1 MQSNGPRDAAPTREG
16 KIIKPTRRR
25 LLAASAG
32 AVAAPALLA
41 APAARGQGA
50 FPNKPIRIVVP
61 YPAGGQTDGIAR
73 SFGEFL
79 SRKLGQPVVV
89 DNKGGAGGTIGVTE
103 VKRAAPDGTTILCT
117 ISSSL
122 IQNRV
127 TIKDLP
133 YDPEKDFTYLTM
145 TTSIGG
151 PVLAAEK
158 TGATNLADFV
168 AYARKVDKVNWGSY
182 GLGSTPHVLIETMA
196 RQYGLKVEVVQYRGE
211 AAMFADLTAQ
221 VLDGA
226 SGSPAA
232 AAPVIASGKGR
243 VIAIVGDR
251 LAAYPGIATMTE
263 QGAVGGAY
271 ETRAFAAF
279 AVPAATPKDIVQKL
293 SDTLIEA
300 GTDDKVKQLLAN
312 YMIVGPL
319 SMEATNTRFRR
330 DTELMMAVLKE
341 IGIKPE

>member
-1 MQSNGPRDAAPTREG
+1 M
-16 KIIKPTRRR
+16 
-25 LLAASAG
+25 
-32 AVAAPALLA
+32 
-41 APAARGQGA
+41 
-50 FPNKPIRIVVP
+50 P

-73 SFGEFL
+73 TFGEVL
-79 SRKLGQPVVV
+79 SRKLGQPVVI
-89 DNKGGAGGTIGVTE
+89 DNKGGAGGTIGVAE
-103 VKRAAPDGTTILCT
+103 VKRAAPDGYTILCT

-127 TIKDLP
+127 TIRDLP

-151 PVLAAEK
+151 PVIAAEK
-158 TGATNLADFV
+158 TGATNLKEFV
-168 AYARKVDKVNWGSY
+168 AYAKKRDKLNWGSY
-182 GLGSTPHVLIETMA
+182 GVGSTPHVLIETMA

-211 AAMFADLTAQ
+211 AAMFADVSAQ

-243 VIAIVGDR
+243 VIAVVGDR
-251 LAAYPGIATMTE
+251 LAAYPDIPTMTE

-279 AVPAATPKDIVQKL
+279 AVPAATPPEIAKKL
-293 SDTLIEA
+293 SDTLIDA
-300 GTDDKVKQLLAN
+300 GNDEKVKQLLVN

-319 SMEATNTRFRR
+319 SFEATNARFKR
-330 DTELMMAVLKE
+330 DTEVMLAVMKE
-341 IGIKPE
+341 IGIQPE